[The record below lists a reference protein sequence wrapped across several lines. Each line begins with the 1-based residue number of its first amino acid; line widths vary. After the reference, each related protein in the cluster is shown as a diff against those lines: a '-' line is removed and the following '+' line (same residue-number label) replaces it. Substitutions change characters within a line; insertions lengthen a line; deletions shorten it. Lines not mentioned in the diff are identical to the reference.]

1 VAIASWRASITTRSS
16 ASGLRVFV
24 TSESTP
30 QFSVKETVGHCRMDA
45 RALVEQH
52 LKDAVNTA
60 IVVNKIKPVL
70 EGFWRFSFPQIGAY
84 TLSQPV
90 FTIKGD
96 LILQLTTYV
105 EGAEAPSEPTVTM
118 PVGMGVPGSP
128 SQGGLRLP
136 KMGAGNRRKYFPSL
150 EKFAS

>member
-1 VAIASWRASITTRSS
+1 
-16 ASGLRVFV
+16 
-24 TSESTP
+24 
-30 QFSVKETVGHCRMDA
+30 MDS

-105 EGAEAPSEPTVTM
+105 EGAEAPLDSPVTA
-118 PVGMGVPGSP
+118 PLGMGLPGSP
-128 SQGGLRLP
+128 SQGSLRLP
-136 KMGAGNRRKYFPSL
+136 PKMGSGSRRKFFPSL
-150 EKFAS
+150 ELICWLNTLLHPIRP